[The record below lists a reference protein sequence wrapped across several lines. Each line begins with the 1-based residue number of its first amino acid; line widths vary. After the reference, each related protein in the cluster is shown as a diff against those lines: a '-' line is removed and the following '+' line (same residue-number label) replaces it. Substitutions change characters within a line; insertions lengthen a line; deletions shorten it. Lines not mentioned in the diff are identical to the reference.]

1 MLSLSAGWFLAL
13 LLCIPPLFSVA
24 PFRYNADFGA
34 CAPHFASSASS
45 LWYAIIFTAVTLI
58 VPAVLIIGCNIKVLM
73 IARYHRH
80 RIASAIYEVTLSAQ
94 VTITH
99 QRNPFFVPI
108 STPPKI
114 RSRSPLNSVLQL
126 IGSVLFMYSP
136 YYVTILW
143 NSSIASIFNGSV
155 PISMEAP
162 SVLVTV
168 AGCLLACSPCVN
180 GLLYG
185 VKSKIMRKTFQN
197 YWRKQKTK
205 SEIVQE
211 IQARTPSTCGSRRPS
226 LSTLA
231 VFNRPIPQRRLSETF
246 FDHEKPLMKRI
257 ASENSWR
264 PSSLTF
270 ADLNESPALSPSAM
284 TADDAP
290 TLPHTSSCNTLQI
303 PTKVINDET
312 DLGTSEADRQQL
324 AEMKNSF
331 RPHGCSGAP
340 IVTSYHSGSSHHQH
354 TSHKTSLTSATSALL
369 HKMLR
374 IEIRDDAPVAHHPSQ
389 SQNDDSL
396 ILRSPRILIT
406 RAYSEDDNHIEVP
419 SSKTT
424 NDFQSVAYTWPT
436 AFKEAVDASDD
447 EETAEDYSRLLAA
460 AAASMS
466 ASNSTTLSDV
476 TVFRPYCS
484 MDEPFE
490 NGENRRRLAHISDD
504 QQLMLSSW
512 PPAHCKALHSTSAK
526 ITKATKNPWG
536 ETIKEQ
542 SSEQLA
548 PSPEPFQEQIRQNDI
563 FL

>member
-1 MLSLSAGWFLAL
+1 
-13 LLCIPPLFSVA
+13 
-24 PFRYNADFGA
+24 
-34 CAPHFASSASS
+34 
-45 LWYAIIFTAVTLI
+45 
-58 VPAVLIIGCNIKVLM
+58 M

-114 RSRSPLNSVLQL
+114 RSRSPLASVTQL
-126 IGSVLFMYSP
+126 IGAVLLMYCP

-143 NSSIASIFNGSV
+143 NSSIASMFDGNV
-155 PISMEAP
+155 PLSMEAP
-162 SVLVTV
+162 SLLVTM

-205 SEIVQE
+205 SEIVNE

-231 VFNRPIPQRRLSETF
+231 VFNRPIPTRRLSETF

-270 ADLNESPALSPSAM
+270 ADLNESPALSP
-284 TADDAP
+284 TAVANDGGVM
-290 TLPHTSSCNTLQI
+290 LPHTSSCNTLQI
-303 PTKVINDET
+303 PTKVVNEET
-312 DLGTSEADRQQL
+312 DLGTSEEDREQL

-331 RPHGCSGAP
+331 RPGGSSSAP
-340 IVTSYHSGSSHHQH
+340 LVTSYHSGNSHHNH
-354 TSHKTSLTSATSALL
+354 TSHKTSLSSATSALL

-374 IEIRDDAPVAHHPSQ
+374 IEIREDATAHHPAQ
-389 SQNDDSL
+389 PQNDDSL

-406 RAYSEDDNHIEVP
+406 KAYSEDDSHIEVP
-419 SSKTT
+419 ASKP
-424 NDFQSVAYTWPT
+424 NDELKSIAYTWPSSV
-436 AFKEAVDASDD
+436 KEEAPEASDD
-447 EETAEDYSRLLAA
+447 EETADDYSRLLAA
-460 AAASMS
+460 AASSMS
-466 ASNSTTLSDV
+466 ASNSTTLSSV
-476 TVFRPYCS
+476 SVFRPFCS
-484 MDEPFE
+484 LDEPLE
-490 NGENRRRLAHISDD
+490 TGLDNRRLGQASDE
-504 QQLMLSSW
+504 QQLMLASW
-512 PPAHCKALHSTSAK
+512 PPAAHCNALHSSSTNRTITS
-526 ITKATKNPWG
+526 NPWG
-536 ETIKEQ
+536 EPTKQ
-542 SSEQLA
+542 SSSETLVDTG
-548 PSPEPFQEQIRQNDI
+548 PEPFHEQIRQKDI
-563 FL
+563 LL

>member
-1 MLSLSAGWFLAL
+1 M
-13 LLCIPPLFSVA
+13 CIPPILFIA
-24 PFRYNADFGA
+24 PFRYNADLGA
-34 CAPHFASSASS
+34 CAPHFPSSPSS
-45 LWYAIIFTAVTLI
+45 LWYAIVFTAVTLI
-58 VPAVLIIGCNIKVLM
+58 VPIILIIGCNIKVLM

-114 RSRSPLNSVLQL
+114 RARSPFASVLQL
-126 IGSVLFMYSP
+126 IGSVLFMYCP

-143 NSSIASIFNGSV
+143 NSSIASLVSGSV
-155 PISMEAP
+155 PISVEAP
-162 SVLVTV
+162 SLLVTV

-257 ASENSWR
+257 ASEISWR

-270 ADLNESPALSPSAM
+270 ADLNESPAASPIA
-284 TADDAP
+284 AAGDAAVAI
-290 TLPHTSSCNTLQI
+290 PHTSSCNTLQI
-303 PTKVINDET
+303 PTKVANDET
-312 DLGTSEADRQQL
+312 DLGTSDADREQL
-324 AEMKNSF
+324 AELKNSF
-331 RPHGCSGAP
+331 RPGGSSAAP
-340 IVTSYHSGSSHHQH
+340 SVTSYHSNSGQ
-354 TSHKTSLTSATSALL
+354 HKTSLTSALL

-374 IEIRDDAPVAHHPSQ
+374 IEIRDDVTTEAYHQPLPQ
-389 SQNDDSL
+389 STHDDSL

-406 RAYSEDDNHIEVP
+406 RAYSEDDHQHRIEAH
-419 SSKTT
+419 SHDT
-424 NDFQSVAYTWPT
+424 QSAQDLQTVAYTWPAT
-436 AFKEAVDASDD
+436 ITGNNEAPEVSDD
-447 EETAEDYSRLLAA
+447 EETADDYSRLLAA
-460 AAASMS
+460 AASSMS
-466 ASNSTTLSDV
+466 ASNSTTLSSV
-476 TVFRPYCS
+476 SAFRPFCS
-484 MDEPFE
+484 LDEPH
-490 NGENRRRLAHISDD
+490 GDGGVENRHLGETPDD
-504 QQLMLSSW
+504 QQFLLSSW
-512 PPAHCKALHSTSAK
+512 PPTTAHSKTHPLESSRNAMHSTN
-526 ITKATKNPWG
+526 IWG
-536 ETIKEQ
+536 DLVIGGAAESVVVAER
-542 SSEQLA
+542 SS
-548 PSPEPFQEQIRQNDI
+548 SPDVFQEQLRGTDI
-563 FL
+563 YL